1 MKEKWRRRERE
12 TLITSID
19 CFNSRTLEPPR
30 NVDGGSDNRA
40 GPSGGTSKKH
50 TRSRGRSKKAADP
63 YASTYGI
70 VPLKMFRGRPWTS
83 TRDLG
88 EATVGKHVL
97 LFGKVF
103 AVRPLGSTKA
113 VVVLFNSLTS
123 CTVRCVVVAGA
134 HEGVTTRT
142 VRFAA
147 TLTRETAIDV
157 EGVSGKILA
166 TTQQVEIQVTK
177 LHTIEHGSST
187 KPQDAKFERSRASIT
202 PRPVKLEESVV
213 E

>member
-1 MKEKWRRRERE
+1 MSMEHQ
-12 TLITSID
+12 TTALAS
-19 CFNSRTLEPPR
+19 
-30 NVDGGSDNRA
+30 A
-40 GPSGGTSKKH
+40 AAPSGGTSKRH

-63 YASTYGI
+63 YASSYGI
-70 VPLKMFRGRPWTS
+70 VPFKMFRGRPWTS

-97 LFGKVF
+97 LFGKVLS
-103 AVRPLGSTKA
+103 VRPLGNTKA

-123 CTVRCVVVAGA
+123 CTVRCVVVAGS

-157 EGVSGKILA
+157 EGVVSLPEGGKILA
-166 TTQQVEIQVTK
+166 TTQQVEI
-177 LHTIEHGSST
+177 
-187 KPQDAKFERSRASIT
+187 
-202 PRPVKLEESVV
+202 
-213 E
+213 